1 LISSETTFS
10 THTSISII
18 TDVVASSTRTSSP
31 ATVTQSQTVLSTSL
45 ASAVNN
51 PSSTFTLA
59 ITQLSPTP
67 AISRTPNLSPTP
79 PPATSQGLSSTPAIS
94 RSSSTPPE
102 PTSEGPSPTPAV
114 SERTGSLSV
123 LTDTP
128 SPRESTS
135 LETTPT
141 SRANTA
147 ETTPT
152 TELFQATPTTTPGIT
167 STGSDDGVF
176 EKIAEFFT
184 SLPDE
189 PAVLIG
195 VILGPVAVILT
206 IVVICVGCCCLRS
219 SMKKNSARFDLAGST
234 TGASRN
240 GGIGAYRPRSRASV
254 QEMKQ
259 YDTDAFYG
267 DFAYQTASQPYH
279 TTMAATTP
287 DAFLDP
293 LPSISPLS
301 YPSQLRHYFTSP
313 EKRDHPSSPTPRISL
328 TQSPNRIRK
337 YPGGSPSLTRPTP
350 LGEQLQRQAERNST
364 QGSRN
369 SIQGS
374 RASISAMGSR
384 TSFSGSRNSFLSSN
398 NTMSRD
404 EMRSSGFM
412 ASNKTMSEGETS
424 SLTSHQPLMRQ
435 TSLDMVPT
443 RESPVQLPPPRK
455 RREYKSLTC
464 ITNPLAVEAEEES
477 EAREEGDGVDEN
489 DLRKDPLVPVM
500 TSTPVNQ
507 GAEDLPTKEAKQ
519 QQKKAE
525 GSWKATESG
534 SSSTLTTPRK
544 KSLRQLTRL
553 SLPEAEEREGDEND
567 HEVAAASSKGAEG
580 GGDKEKPEKD
590 EKAPAKPMSRL
601 EKLTSLTYNI
611 RSSIRRSLKKKRVS
625 FLTRTPESTPKAKKK
640 TPPRTLPTAEP
651 DLDPDPLMFSNPE
664 AFDTEGPMLSPR
676 IHTPSPLSP
685 GFEGVDDYPQRYLD
699 DLHNPDV
706 YPETHALRHPYP
718 GVGGGGR
725 MRTYSDMPMFAPQL
739 SQPTYYP
746 STMHY
751 PQPSY
756 PQLSQQYIPPSYGP
770 PHPSPSHRGFG
781 PLSVH
786 PTLQQPLV
794 GSPPHHNLGPLSLPP
809 QPLVGSPPHHAG
821 RPLSI
826 LHQPLVGSPP
836 PHGGGPLSHPPH
848 SLVGSPSHRGL
859 GPLSVQPSL
868 HPGFPPEP
876 YTRRYTDSGVSSRS
890 SRGRNERSS
899 GDSRRQNRARSP
911 DALTDTASNVSS
923 QYDRGIS
930 PDRFTETSTASEL
943 PSPDVY
949 GGFTHGHDGYMDPP
963 IHYRGIPTS
972 LEDQQHLYPHQF
984 YPGSHPYGTGEKS
997 FRGHFSGHVE
1007 RSVDGPPIGAGN
1019 YRQSGLD
1026 SQVQSPAHQP
1036 HSRHRRASVDC
1047 QQGQSRYGS
1056 NDTPKHSRHGS
1067 TDTPS
1072 HSRHGSTSDTPSHS
1086 RQGSGDTTNRS
1097 CRNSS
1102 DMTGQ
1107 TRRGST
1113 DATPS
1118 HSRQGSHDAAG
1129 SRDRRGSIENPPP
1142 PLASHIRRSSIDNQP
1157 TKNRRASVDSHTNG
1171 QRHGSVNGGRR
1182 SSVEGHPRPRTLTGF
1197 QPILEPR
1204 PQRNGPRGEGA
1215 WQHSQIDEA
1224 EEALQY
1230 GMGSQRSR
1238 MGWDED
1244 NDATPTEHG
1253 IMQRAVETSTSSVKT
1268 KVSWNNEIIEHM
1280 RTPSDS
1286 SERY

>member
-1 LISSETTFS
+1 MT
-10 THTSISII
+10 
-18 TDVVASSTRTSSP
+18 SSTRTSSP

-45 ASAVNN
+45 ASAANN
-51 PSSTFTLA
+51 PSSTFTPT

-67 AISRTPNLSPTP
+67 AISLTPNLS
-79 PPATSQGLSSTPAIS
+79 STL
-94 RSSSTPPE
+94 PE
-102 PTSEGPSPTPAV
+102 PTSEGPSSTSAV

-123 LTDTP
+123 STDTP
-128 SPRESTS
+128 SPSVPRESTLTTS

-141 SRANTA
+141 SQTNTA

-152 TELFQATPTTTPGIT
+152 AELIQATPTTTPGTT
-167 STGSDDGVF
+167 STGSDEGVF
-176 EKIAEFFT
+176 EKITDFFT

-240 GGIGAYRPRSRASV
+240 GGIGATYRPRSRASV
-254 QEMKQ
+254 QEMRH
-259 YDTDAFYG
+259 YDPDAFYG
-267 DFAYQTASQPYH
+267 EFAYQTASQPYH
-279 TTMAATTP
+279 TTMAATSP

-301 YPSQLRHYFTSP
+301 YPSQLRHYLTSP

-350 LGEQLQRQAERNST
+350 LGEQLQRQAERNSM

-412 ASNKTMSEGETS
+412 ASGKTMSEEETS
-424 SLTSHQPLMRQ
+424 SLTSNRPLMRQ
-435 TSLDMVPT
+435 ASLDMVPT

-464 ITNPLAVEAEEES
+464 ITNPLAVEES

-519 QQKKAE
+519 RHNKAE
-525 GSWKATESG
+525 VSWKVTESG

-544 KSLRQLTRL
+544 KSLRQLTSL
-553 SLPEAEEREGDEND
+553 PLPEAEEREGDEND
-567 HEVAAASSKGAEG
+567 QEVSTALSKRAEG
-580 GGDKEKPEKD
+580 GGDNEKPEKD

-651 DLDPDPLMFSNPE
+651 DFDPDPLMFSNPE

-685 GFEGVDDYPQRYLD
+685 EFEGVDDYPQRYFD

-725 MRTYSDMPMFAPQL
+725 MRTYSDVPMFAPQL

-756 PQLSQQYIPPSYGP
+756 PQLSQQYIPTSYGP
-770 PHPSPSHRGFG
+770 PQPPVGSPSHRGFG
-781 PLSVH
+781 PLSFQ
-786 PTLQQPLV
+786 PTFQQPLV

-809 QPLVGSPPHHAG
+809 
-821 RPLSI
+821 
-826 LHQPLVGSPP
+826 
-836 PHGGGPLSHPPH
+836 
-848 SLVGSPSHRGL
+848 
-859 GPLSVQPSL
+859 
-868 HPGFPPEP
+868 
-876 YTRRYTDSGVSSRS
+876 
-890 SRGRNERSS
+890 
-899 GDSRRQNRARSP
+899 
-911 DALTDTASNVSS
+911 
-923 QYDRGIS
+923 
-930 PDRFTETSTASEL
+930 
-943 PSPDVY
+943 
-949 GGFTHGHDGYMDPP
+949 
-963 IHYRGIPTS
+963 
-972 LEDQQHLYPHQF
+972 
-984 YPGSHPYGTGEKS
+984 
-997 FRGHFSGHVE
+997 
-1007 RSVDGPPIGAGN
+1007 
-1019 YRQSGLD
+1019 
-1026 SQVQSPAHQP
+1026 
-1036 HSRHRRASVDC
+1036 
-1047 QQGQSRYGS
+1047 
-1056 NDTPKHSRHGS
+1056 
-1067 TDTPS
+1067 
-1072 HSRHGSTSDTPSHS
+1072 
-1086 RQGSGDTTNRS
+1086 
-1097 CRNSS
+1097 
-1102 DMTGQ
+1102 
-1107 TRRGST
+1107 
-1113 DATPS
+1113 
-1118 HSRQGSHDAAG
+1118 
-1129 SRDRRGSIENPPP
+1129 
-1142 PLASHIRRSSIDNQP
+1142 
-1157 TKNRRASVDSHTNG
+1157 
-1171 QRHGSVNGGRR
+1171 
-1182 SSVEGHPRPRTLTGF
+1182 
-1197 QPILEPR
+1197 
-1204 PQRNGPRGEGA
+1204 
-1215 WQHSQIDEA
+1215 
-1224 EEALQY
+1224 
-1230 GMGSQRSR
+1230 
-1238 MGWDED
+1238 
-1244 NDATPTEHG
+1244 
-1253 IMQRAVETSTSSVKT
+1253 
-1268 KVSWNNEIIEHM
+1268 
-1280 RTPSDS
+1280 
-1286 SERY
+1286 